1 MEQPRSGRATKIS
14 VIGAGF
20 VGSAF
25 AYCLMISGLS
35 SEIVLVDV
43 NFKKAEGEAL
53 DLSHGVPFV
62 RPVVVRAGKMEDIEG
77 SDLVVITAGAAQKP
91 GETRL
96 DLVSRNAAIFKGLI
110 PEVVKYAPDSIILVV
125 TNPVDIMTY
134 IALKFSGFPKN
145 RVLGSGTA
153 LDTARFRYLL
163 SKHCNVSAR
172 NVHAYIIG
180 EHGDSEVA
188 VWSLANIAGMR
199 LAEYCPLCEKAC
211 RPEFREELLDD
222 VRRAAYEVIDRKGAT
237 YWAIGLAMTE
247 IVGAIL
253 RNENVVMTVSCLL
266 DGYYGVDDVCL
277 SVPAVLNRTGVV
289 HPVLIQLNEEEQEA
303 FRNSARIIKGV
314 LKQLL

>member
-1 MEQPRSGRATKIS
+1 
-14 VIGAGF
+14 
-20 VGSAF
+20 
-25 AYCLMISGLS
+25 
-35 SEIVLVDV
+35 
-43 NFKKAEGEAL
+43 
-53 DLSHGVPFV
+53 
-62 RPVVVRAGKMEDIEG
+62 
-77 SDLVVITAGAAQKP
+77 
-91 GETRL
+91 
-96 DLVSRNAAIFKGLI
+96 
-110 PEVVKYAPDSIILVV
+110 
-125 TNPVDIMTY
+125 
-134 IALKFSGFPKN
+134 
-145 RVLGSGTA
+145 
-153 LDTARFRYLL
+153 
-163 SKHCNVSAR
+163 
-172 NVHAYIIG
+172 YIIG

-253 RNENVVMTVSCLL
+253 RNENVVMTVSTLL

-314 LKQLL
+314 LKEVL